1 MQSPSLRRHCERRLA
16 ALDRE
21 RSSWF
26 AHWREL
32 SEYILPRRGAFIGA
46 TARSNRGAKQ
56 NGKLLDST
64 AMLAARTMAS
74 GLMAG
79 VTSPTRPW
87 FRLGLGSPTISAI
100 PEVRAWLDDVTAR
113 MFRVFARSNLYSA
126 LAVAYEELGVFG
138 TAAVVV
144 VEDAKE
150 VVRAYPLTVGEYWLG
165 ASERLT
171 VNTLYR
177 SLAMTTF
184 QLVERFGRDAVSIQ
198 VRERHDRGE
207 WDHEVEVVHC
217 VEPNPDAAPYGRFGR
232 FREDMPFRSVWFEK
246 AGAGEALLDVGGFE
260 EFPAFCPRWHLIGND
275 VYGRSPG
282 MDALPDAKSLQRM
295 QQRFAEALDKMVHPP
310 LVAPPSMRGE
320 RASQKPGTITY
331 VADTTGQALRPA
343 YDVKV
348 PLDQMT
354 AAIRDRQQAVRAA
367 FYADLFLMATQLEE
381 VRSATEIAERREE
394 KLVMLGPVLER
405 LHDDLLEPL
414 IGRVFQIMCRN
425 GYIPPPPFEELD
437 GMKLQPEYES
447 PMAAMQVGV
456 YSRALA
462 MPQ

>member
-1 MQSPSLRRHCERRLA
+1 MKPPDLRRHCERRLT

-21 RSSWF
+21 RASWF

-32 SEYILPRRGAFIGA
+32 SEYILPRRGSFIGA

-79 VTSPTRPW
+79 VTSPARPW
-87 FRLGLGSPTISAI
+87 FRLGLANPEVSAI
-100 PEVRAWLDDVTAR
+100 PEVRAWLDVVTEL
-113 MFRVFARSNLYSA
+113 MFRVFARSNLYNA

-138 TAAVVV
+138 TAAVIV

-150 VVRAYPLTVGEYWLG
+150 TVRAYPLTAGEYWLG

-177 SLAMTTF
+177 SLTLTSF
-184 QLVERFGRDAVSIQ
+184 QLVERFGRDAVSTP
-198 VRERHDRGE
+198 VRERYDRGE
-207 WDHEVEVVHC
+207 WDGEVEVVHC
-217 VEPNPDAAPYGRFGR
+217 IEPNVAVDEGNGRGGR
-232 FREDMPFRSVWFEK
+232 PVGREVGPPWPLRSVWFERH
-246 AGAGEALLDVGGFE
+246 GAEDALLHVGGYE

-282 MDALPDAKSLQRM
+282 MEALPDARSLQRM
-295 QQRFAEALDKMVHPP
+295 QQRFAEALDKMVNPP
-310 LVAPPSMRGE
+310 MVAPPSLRGE
-320 RASQKPGTITY
+320 RLSQKPGTVTY
-331 VADTTGQALRPA
+331 VPDTAGQTFRPA
-343 YDVKV
+343 YDLKL

-367 FYADLFLMATQLEE
+367 FYADLFLMATHLEE

-414 IGRVFQIMCRN
+414 IGRVFQIMSRA
-425 GYIPPPPFEELD
+425 GQIPPPPFDEMYGLR
-437 GMKLQPEYES
+437 LQPEYES
-447 PMAAMQVGV
+447 PMRAMQVGT
-456 YSRALA
+456 YL
-462 MPQ
+462 Q